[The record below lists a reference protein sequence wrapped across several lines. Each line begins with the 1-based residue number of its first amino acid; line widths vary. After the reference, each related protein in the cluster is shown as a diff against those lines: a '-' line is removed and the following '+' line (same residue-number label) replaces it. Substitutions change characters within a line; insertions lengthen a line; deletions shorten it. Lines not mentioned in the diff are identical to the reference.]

1 MESLFALL
9 ILASFILLI
18 IGFFSPQKSLFWY
31 KQKRTGTKSATIY
44 GIALVA
50 SFILFG
56 LTSDKDK
63 STNNITPRDNF
74 VKTTTPEPEE
84 QPKIKQWTEVYTF
97 KGNGMKKSPTFELTG
112 GEAKLKYK
120 YESQDGIGVGMFA
133 AYVVDEG
140 KDIMKQGGI
149 PEVMTSEEKEES
161 ESSIQKSAGRYYLY
175 INATGKWTVTVEE
188 LK

>member
-1 MESLFALL
+1 MDTLFALMV
-9 ILASFILLI
+9 LASLVLLI

-31 KQKRTGTKSATIY
+31 KQERTGTKSATIY

-56 LTSDKDK
+56 ITTDKDK
-63 STNNITPRDNF
+63 SKNSSSSSDNSQS
-74 VKTTTPEPEE
+74 TTKDEPQEE
-84 QPKIKQWTEVYTF
+84 KRESKWTEVYTF

-112 GEAKLKYK
+112 GEARLKYK
-120 YESQDGIGVGMFA
+120 YNSDNGMGMGMFA

-149 PEVMTSEEKEES
+149 PEVMTSAENEES
-161 ESSIQKSAGRYYLY
+161 ESSIQKSAGRYYLN
-175 INATGKWTVTVEE
+175 INATGNWTVTVEE
-188 LK
+188 FK